1 MKAVIPALAL
11 SLLLSAC
18 TRPSVQ
24 VEERSPASLRVS
36 AEVAEQVRRCYRAPR
51 VPSSGRGIVTRL
63 LVRYTADGTLV
74 GLPLLVW
81 QQGITPATQPYAVR
95 MTEAATLAVIR
106 CSPVRLPPET
116 GERRG
121 SEFFLTFSPRRSA

>member
-18 TRPSVQ
+18 ARPSVR

-51 VPSSGRGIVTRL
+51 VPSSGRAIVTRL

-81 QQGITPATQPYAVR
+81 QQGITPQTQPYAVR

-116 GERRG
+116 GKRRG
-121 SEFFLTFSPRRSA
+121 SDFFLTFSPRRSA